1 MFDILLQKEIRHYGG
16 LKIKVFRRAHNVSI
30 GITKAH
36 ANILKFCHL
45 DYKTMFAELATSH

>member
-16 LKIKVFRRAHNVSI
+16 LKIKVFRRAHNLLI

-45 DYKTMFAELATSH
+45 DYKTMFAEFATSH